1 MTDNL
6 LRYNNKQKYAVIDC
20 ETANLSLIAGLPWQ
34 IAWITCEGKNVIGEF
49 ERKIWWPN
57 YEIDDQIASL
67 NHFDRHQYEREAKD
81 SLEVMNELWD
91 YICNPEYLIV
101 GQNFLNFDCYVLN
114 TWRKALN
121 LPPDYSYIERVLDT
135 KAIEMAIAKDSKCPP
150 KNDRLSWMYTWLN
163 HKEKGIKTSQ
173 AHMLK
178 KYNIPHDPTR
188 LHEACYDTQ
197 MTFEILKKQI
207 WQVEI

>member
-6 LRYNNKQKYAVIDC
+6 LRYQNRQKFLTLDVESNAL
-20 ETANLSLIAGLPWQ
+20 NLCTTKPWQ

-49 ERKIWWPN
+49 ERKIWWPD
-57 YEIDDQIASL
+57 YEIDDQIAAL
-67 NHFDRHQYEREAKD
+67 NHFDRYQYEQEAKD
-81 SLEVMNELWD
+81 PLEVMSELWG
-91 YICNPEYLIV
+91 YISNPEYLVV

-114 TWRKALN
+114 TWRKILN

-178 KYNIPHDPTR
+178 KYGIEHDPSK
-188 LHEACYDTQ
+188 LHEALVDVK
-197 MTFEILKKQI
+197 MTFEILKKQL